1 MICLKF
7 ISSKR
12 NLGAMMGSWKPPEC
26 QHSPTS
32 GRGRG
37 MGSNGCLVILL
48 KEEIRYYRI
57 AGSRK
62 EWGRGEERR

>member
-1 MICLKF
+1 M
-7 ISSKR
+7 R
-12 NLGAMMGSWKPPEC
+12 SWKPPEC

-32 GRGRG
+32 GGGGG
-37 MGSNGCLVILL
+37 MGSNGCLVILQ
-48 KEEIRYYRI
+48 KEEIRCYRI